1 MGKQWKQWQTLY
13 SGSKIT
19 ADSDCIHEIKR
30 CLLLGRKAMTTLDR
44 ILKSRDLIDQQ
55 RSVYSVIFFSSSHVW
70 MWELD
75 HEESWA
81 PKNLCS
87 LTLVLE
93 KTLESPLDCRA
104 FNPVNPKGNMP
115 WMFTGRTDVEAENP
129 VLWPPDVK
137 NWLTRK
143 DFDTGKDWRQEEKGT
158 TEDEMVGL
166 HHLPDGRTGKPSM
179 LQSMGSQRAGHD
191 WMTELNLKLVS
202 FYRMIVVWNLYV
214 C

>member
-93 KTLESPLDCRA
+93 KTLESPLDCRE

-137 NWLTRK
+137 RWLK
-143 DFDTGKDWRQEEKGT
+143 GKDPDAGKECRQEERGWQR
-158 TEDEMVGL
+158 MRWL
-166 HHLPDGRTGKPSM
+166 DGITDSM
-179 LQSMGSQRAGHD
+179 DMSLSKLQDTVKDREAWPAAVHRAA
-191 WMTELNLKLVS
+191 ELDAT
-202 FYRMIVVWNLYV
+202 
-214 C
+214 